1 MTSPR
6 RQYDAAMNTSPDND
20 RIVLLVGNCVP
31 TLYCS
36 LINMPTNSSQTMEL
50 LTIAGVAEFLK
61 ISKSTV
67 RRLQQQRL
75 IPFFKVGG
83 SVRFTKSDLVSY
95 LEKQRVETIG

>member
-1 MTSPR
+1 
-6 RQYDAAMNTSPDND
+6 
-20 RIVLLVGNCVP
+20 
-31 TLYCS
+31 
-36 LINMPTNSSQTMEL
+36 MEL

-61 ISKSTV
+61 VSKSTA

-83 SVRFTKSDLVSY
+83 SVRFSKSDLVSF

>member
-1 MTSPR
+1 MIEVRMALFGKATS
-6 RQYDAAMNTSPDND
+6 
-20 RIVLLVGNCVP
+20 
-31 TLYCS
+31 
-36 LINMPTNSSQTMEL
+36 
-50 LTIAGVAEFLK
+50 LK

-67 RRLQQQRL
+67 RRLQRRRL

>member
-1 MTSPR
+1 
-6 RQYDAAMNTSPDND
+6 
-20 RIVLLVGNCVP
+20 
-31 TLYCS
+31 
-36 LINMPTNSSQTMEL
+36 MEL

-67 RRLQQQRL
+67 RRLQQRRV